1 MKHRDRVMMA
11 INHEEPD
18 RVPID
23 LGSNG
28 NLIVDE
34 CHLKVRKILGLKGEP
49 QVYRKGSTTSYYDE
63 ELLEAFDVDFRHVW
77 LDSPDKPKAIVNE
90 DGTVTDMWGVT
101 WAHGGSHP
109 AFYPLQGKSDQ
120 EVLAYKAPLPEK
132 KWDTTATAARAKYLR
147 EKTDFAIVGKSI
159 IGPGGMFERCA
170 YLRSID
176 DFFIDMMVNKDLAHH
191 LINQIVDVEIAFWD
205 MFLDAAG
212 DYVDIVQKVADL
224 GTQTGLFISKELF
237 REFIKP
243 AEARVFD
250 FIKKKAPHI
259 KLWFHSCGAVSEIID
274 DFLDW
279 GIDILNPI
287 QPLATGMDSAEL
299 KKRFGDRVCFHG
311 GIDLQRAMPG
321 SVDDVKREV
330 ETRIRALAPGGG
342 YILAPANHIQNDTPP
357 ENVITLYEYA
367 KEFGTYPIK

>member
-11 INHEEPD
+11 INLEEPD

-23 LGSNG
+23 YGSNG
-28 NLIVDE
+28 NLIVDDL
-34 CHLKVRKILGLKGEP
+34 HLKVRDMLGLEGEP
-49 QVYRKGSTTSYYDE
+49 EVYRKGSTTSYYDQQ
-63 ELLEAFDVDFRHVW
+63 LQEAFDIDFRHVW
-77 LDSPDKPKAIVNE
+77 LDSPDKPKAVKNE

-101 WAHGGSHP
+101 WAYGGSHP
-109 AFYPLQGKSDQ
+109 AFYPLKGKSDD
-120 EVLAYKAPLPEK
+120 EVLSYKAPLPEK
-132 KWDTTATAARAKYLR
+132 KWDTAAVTERAKYLR
-147 EKTDFAIVGKSI
+147 EQTDYAIAGKSI

-191 LINQIVDVEIAFWD
+191 LINQIIDVEIAFWD

-212 DYVDIVQKVADL
+212 PYVDIVQKVADL

-237 REFIKP
+237 QEFIKP
-243 AEARVFD
+243 AEARVFE
-250 FIKKKAPHI
+250 FIKKKAPHV

-279 GIDILNPI
+279 EVDILNPI
-287 QPLATGMDSAEL
+287 QPLATGMGSAEL
-299 KKRFGDRVCFHG
+299 KKRFGDKLCFHG
-311 GIDLQRAMPG
+311 GIDLQKAMPG
-321 SVDDVKREV
+321 SVEDVKREV
-330 ETRIRALAPGGG
+330 ETRIRDLAPGGG
-342 YILAPANHIQNDTPP
+342 YILAPANHLQNDTPP

>member
-34 CHLKVRKILGLKGEP
+34 CHLKVRKLMGLKGEP

-77 LDSPDKPKAIVNE
+77 LDSPDKPKARVNE

-120 EVLAYKAPLPEK
+120 EVLAYRAPLPEK
-132 KWDTTATAARAKYLR
+132 KWDTTATAMRAKYLR
-147 EKTDFAIVGKSI
+147 EQTDFAIVGKSI

-176 DFFIDMMVNKDLAHH
+176 DFFVDMMVNKDLAHH
-191 LINQIVDVEIAFWD
+191 LINQVVDVEIAFWD

-224 GTQTGLFISKELF
+224 GTQRGLFISKELF

-274 DFLDW
+274 DFIDW
-279 GIDILNPI
+279 GVDILNPI
-287 QPLATGMDSAEL
+287 QPLAAGMDSATL
-299 KKRFGDRVCFHG
+299 KKRFGDRLCFHG

-357 ENVITLYEYA
+357 ENVIALYEYA